1 MDEESFP
8 VFCVDINTSSGE
20 VTITS
25 ISPDPGESPIALPN
39 LHESLM
45 MREVGRVLAHEMQR
59 AHSIQTASQTA
70 PQHSSPQLRPD
81 RPRGRMRS
89 NVVKDRQYEAAG

>member
-1 MDEESFP
+1 

-25 ISPDPGESPIALPN
+25 ISPDSGESPIALPN
-39 LHESLM
+39 LSHESLM
-45 MREVGRVLAHEMQR
+45 LREVGRAIAHEMQR
-59 AHSIQTASQTA
+59 AHSIQTTSQTA
-70 PQHSSPQLRPD
+70 PQISNPQLEPVRPHV
-81 RPRGRMRS
+81 RMRS